1 MIFEASGAVY
11 LISFIPS
18 HPGNILHPASSFCH
32 ISYSHITEWRYS
44 LSPII
49 RHLLDESFTLLPLHM
64 SSTFCVVEW
73 RNTYRSSIDFVLR
86 YALFGNPNCRRQ
98 DLGHAEFARSVRLD
112 RLQPSRSCTGYSH
125 GIEIVQWDLTV
136 SSYLYLYWEHTES
149 PVIPCFRRNS
159 RFNAFGAL
167 PEPLI
172 PPTFF
177 VFAS

>member
-18 HPGNILHPASSFCH
+18 PPGNILHPASSSCH
-32 ISYSHITEWRYS
+32 ISYIHITEWRPS

-49 RHLLDESFTLLPLHM
+49 RHLLDESFTLLPLPM
-64 SSTFCVVEW
+64 SSSLPIVDL
-73 RNTYRSSIDFVLR
+73 RNTYRPGIDLVLR
-86 YALFGNPNCRRQ
+86 YSLFGNPNCRRQ
-98 DLGHAEFARSVRLD
+98 DLGHAEFARSVRLYG
-112 RLQPSRSCTGYSH
+112 LQPPRSCTGYSH
-125 GIEIVQWDLTV
+125 GIEIVQWNLTV
-136 SSYLYLYWEHTES
+136 SAYLYLYSGHTES

-159 RFNAFGAL
+159 RFNAFGAR